1 MEIPLKA
8 QPKVSVID
16 NIDESGFH
24 EISDNSYER
33 STLKDTKSAKES
45 CLKRTRTLSNI
56 GYNERRQD
64 IGQERHGERGIFHTY
79 LKPLGVE
86 GYTKAFETNPE
97 GLVAEDRL
105 IGVEDEY
112 IPGLN
117 YSELIKQWTSST
129 DTSVGDRNKDSN
141 SNSPSWISPYNSS
154 SSPRSSEEVN
164 LDQLMLHSEVAP
176 KRIQRIPRLENH
188 KSPYKNEEFLRS
200 KFSNPDTISRVG
212 RLTPGNIQKSY
223 HAAQKTPLIDNKESR
238 KPGVSEIN
246 YEAIIHSLPPNFSEL
261 PFSQRRK
268 TVKAFSESIDYS
280 DFSAFVKRYWG
291 GRRGSSSSNSSE
303 HKNSAAYFLK
313 RPRTNTLAE
322 KLLASSIE
330 SRLSENNH
338 LATNVDRKGAK
349 VLNYTL
355 GKVIGIGS
363 WGTIR
368 EVFGDDG
375 SVCAV
380 KIVKSRAN
388 YISRDMEE
396 RYGFDGV
403 SHNTRILEVFK
414 KEVNLWKLLKH
425 RNILSLLSYVD
436 TDNAIFCITERIYGG
451 TLYDVVSTWG
461 LYSTGIPR
469 VGGQFTYLLDAHI
482 RRLEK
487 TCDCA
492 RQISEA
498 LQYLHEEMCIVHG
511 DLKLENVLVDDRE
524 PEGWNLKLCDFGM
537 SHFFSLR
544 PGRQVSR
551 KCYDTMGP
559 RSQSSTAE
567 LRKGGLRRDK
577 RMSYDDSSI
586 NIKGVGTIHGPSIQS
601 VNLAPALIKKEMAA
615 AEEAKSC
622 RLQENTIEA
631 DLPHARIGS
640 LPYAAPELLSLSPPP
655 LGPGADIW
663 AFGVLMYAMCVGR
676 LPFQHPLESR
686 LREIISTG
694 IYNREDL
701 LSACLLKWVVN
712 ADKSSTRTDHPFEN
726 DLKRVYSQW
735 QQYDKITYAWLPDLI
750 SDCLETSL
758 AKRPFL
764 TKVYDII
771 HARSS

>member
-8 QPKVSVID
+8 QPKVSVIE
-16 NIDESGFH
+16 NIDESGFQ
-24 EISDNSYER
+24 EVSDKGHER
-33 STLKDTKSAKES
+33 STIKGTESDKES
-45 CLKRTRTLSNI
+45 LLKRTKTLSNI
-56 GYNERRQD
+56 GYTEQRQD
-64 IGQERHGERGIFHTY
+64 AGQERNGEKGIFYPY
-79 LKPLGVE
+79 LKPSGFE
-86 GYTKAFETNPE
+86 DYTKASGAIAE

-105 IGVEDEY
+105 VGVEDEY
-112 IPGLN
+112 VPGLN
-117 YSELIKQWTSST
+117 YGELINRWTYST
-129 DTSVGDRNKDSN
+129 DTSASERNKDSN
-141 SNSPSWISPYNSS
+141 SSSWLSHYNSFH
-154 SSPRSSEEVN
+154 SPRSSEEVN

-176 KRIQRIPRLENH
+176 KRIQRAPRLDNH
-188 KSPYKNEEFLRS
+188 KSLFKNEDFLRAR
-200 KFSNPDTISRVG
+200 FSNPDKVARVG
-212 RLTPGNIQKSY
+212 KLTPGNIRKSY
-223 HAAQKTPLIDNKESR
+223 NGAQKAPLLDSKEPR
-238 KPGVSEIN
+238 KPGVNEVS
-246 YEAIIHSLPPNFSEL
+246 YEAIIHSLPPNFVEL

-280 DFSAFVKRYWG
+280 DFSAFTKNYWG
-291 GRRGSSSSNSSE
+291 GRRSSSSSNSGE
-303 HKNSAAYFLK
+303 LKNSGGYSLK
-313 RPRTNTLAE
+313 RPRNNTLAE

-330 SRLSENNH
+330 TRLSENNH
-338 LATNVDRKGAK
+338 LTKNVDKKGAK

-396 RYGFDGV
+396 RYGVDAA

-414 KEVNLWKLLKH
+414 KEVNLWKILKH
-425 RNILSLLSYVD
+425 KNILSLLSYLE
-436 TDNAIFCITERIYGG
+436 TDNAVFCITERIYGG
-451 TLYDVVSTWG
+451 TLYDVVSSWG
-461 LYSTGIPR
+461 LYNSGIPR
-469 VGGQFTYLLDAHI
+469 VGGQFTYLLDDHI
-482 RRLEK
+482 RRLKK
-487 TCDCA
+487 TCESG

-498 LQYLHEEMCIVHG
+498 LLYLHEEMGIVHG

-551 KCYDTMGP
+551 KELGP

-567 LRKGGLRRDK
+567 MRKGGLLRDR

-586 NIKGVGTIHGPSIQS
+586 STKGGAIHGPSIQS
-601 VNLAPALIKKEMAA
+601 VNLAPALIKKEMTD
-615 AEEAKSC
+615 AEEAEKSR
-622 RLQENTIEA
+622 RLHENTIEA

-640 LPYAAPELLSLSPPP
+640 LPYAAPELLSPSPPP
-655 LGPGADIW
+655 LGPGADVW
-663 AFGVLMYAMCVGR
+663 AFGVLMYAMCVGK

-694 IYNREDL
+694 IYNKEDL
-701 LSACLLKWVVN
+701 LSACLLRWVV
-712 ADKSSTRTDHPFEN
+712 ADNSKSNGKTDPFVEKE
-726 DLKRVYSQW
+726 LKRVYSQW

-758 AKRPFL
+758 AKRSFL

-771 HARSS
+771 HARCS